1 MAKTKDQK
9 KEILENLIEKIKR
22 AKSIIFARFNGLGVK
37 ENEELRKRLKDEK
50 GEYHVVKKT
59 LLDLAFKEYQIKDLN
74 VKDFDGQI
82 AAIFGFGDDVM
93 PAKIVDQF
101 KKDHK
106 GKIEFVGGILENKFL
121 SIAEVQVLAKLPSK
135 QELFAKIV
143 GSINA
148 PISGLVNALAGNL
161 KNLLY
166 VFRAIEE
173 SKK

>member
-22 AKSIIFARFNGLGVK
+22 AKSIIFASFNGLGVK

-50 GEYHVVKKT
+50 GEYYVVKKT
-59 LLDLAFKEYQIKDLN
+59 LLDLAFKESQIKDLH

-82 AAIFGFGDDVM
+82 AAIFGFGDEVM

-106 GKIEFVGGILENKFL
+106 EKIEFVGGILENKFM
-121 SIAEVQVLAKLPSK
+121 STSEVQALAKLPSK
-135 QELFAKIV
+135 QGLFAKIV
-143 GSINA
+143 VSINA
-148 PISGLVNALAGNL
+148 PISGLVNSLAGNL
-161 KNLLY
+161 RNLVY
-166 VFRAIEE
+166 VLKAVEN
-173 SKK
+173 KK

>member
-9 KEILENLIEKIKR
+9 KEILENLTEKIKR
-22 AKSIIFARFNGLGVK
+22 AKSIIFASFNRLGVK

-50 GEYHVVKKT
+50 GEYYVVKKT
-59 LLDLAFKEYQIKDLN
+59 LLDLAFKESQIKDLH

-82 AAIFGFGDDVM
+82 AAIFGFGDEVM

-106 GKIEFVGGILENKFL
+106 EKIEFVGGILENKFM
-121 SIAEVQVLAKLPSK
+121 SIAEVQTLAKLPSK
-135 QELFAKIV
+135 QGLFAKIV

-148 PISGLVNALAGNL
+148 PISGLVNSLAGNL
-161 KNLLY
+161 RNLVY
-166 VFRAIEE
+166 VLKAVEN
-173 SKK
+173 KK